1 MDLAPFFF
9 NLVELI
15 ICSYSFGGIRHNQA
29 RTFHLFV
36 DYWSGSLSLGAVI
49 LINHV
54 TREIRSANQISNEH
68 INRKFNPALK
78 IEDAGCHPG

>member
-1 MDLAPFFF
+1 MWFFLS
-9 NLVELI
+9 NLIELI
-15 ICSYSFGGIRHNQA
+15 KFIYSFGGIRKNQA

-36 DYWSGSLSLGAVI
+36 DYWSGSLFLGAMI

-78 IEDAGCHPG
+78 IEDAGCH